1 MPVRP
6 GAAYQPTLIE
16 VAPGFTALLFRHNP
30 LTVGELKGLP
40 TLHHHSPREW
50 AVYLLVLEKED
61 ALPAIYVGSATNA
74 TRGVA
79 SRFADYDHLRNLS
92 VQYQDWVMMV
102 MKSHTAPPRSVKHI
116 QPIYNVLFRRIE
128 DVWRALHDFGM
139 VVATNLLE
147 VLRRPD
153 EPDLIKFFIDA
164 IIPHASEHKSY
175 GHILRTL
182 AQAENVPSY
191 AMAIR
196 YSDLTGSASI
206 SAKKRNM
213 IHSEATTLAT
223 WLIHLR
229 TSQSSTNGGG
239 TLQFTKDPDPL
250 AKHTLNRRH
259 RCNIR
264 ALAV

>member
-6 GAAYQPTLIE
+6 GAAHQPTLIE

-30 LTVGELKGLP
+30 PTVGELKGLP

-61 ALPAIYVGSATNA
+61 ALPATYVGSATNA
-74 TRGVA
+74 TRGIA

-92 VQYQDWVMMV
+92 VRCQDWVNDV
-102 MKSHTAPPRSVKHI
+102 DE
-116 QPIYNVLFRRIE
+116 PIYNVLFRRIE
-128 DVWRALHDFGM
+128 DVWRALHDLGM
-139 VVATNLLE
+139 VVTPGLLE

-164 IIPHASEHKSY
+164 IIPHASENKSY

-191 AMAIR
+191 ATAIR

-213 IHSEATTLAT
+213 IHSEATTIAT
-223 WLIHLR
+223 WLIYLR

-250 AKHTLNRRH
+250 AKHTSNRRH